1 MFTKF
6 VMTLLCAFTFCGGFQ
21 HCYFKFRFGADKKLL
36 EASCVRNFRN
46 PLFAKLLLFEI
57 LEHFKK
63 LFWAK
68 ILGVRNFR
76 VFEILGH
83 LPYLILWKKVKIFDL
98 RHAKWALGYRIWS
111 RKGNIRY
118 ILSAEIILTN
128 FLLPG
133 KTEWGGRLYRYS
145 QNLGLTNKHNKVT
158 RNECHKPILLIIFI
172 IYYWFTYIFFILI
185 FIL

>member
-1 MFTKF
+1 MVPVPFMFIKF

-21 HCYFKFRFGADKKLL
+21 YCYFNFRFRNGKKKSPKLECADKKLL

-57 LEHFKK
+57 LGHFQK

-83 LPYLILWKKVKIFDL
+83 LPYV
-98 RHAKWALGYRIWS
+98 YV
-111 RKGNIRY
+111 
-118 ILSAEIILTN
+118 
-128 FLLPG
+128 
-133 KTEWGGRLYRYS
+133 YS
-145 QNLGLTNKHNKVT
+145 SL
-158 RNECHKPILLIIFI
+158 
-172 IYYWFTYIFFILI
+172 
-185 FIL
+185 

>member
-1 MFTKF
+1 MVPVPFMFIKF

-21 HCYFKFRFGADKKLL
+21 HCYFNFRFCNKKKKKLLKLECADKKLL

-57 LEHFKK
+57 LGHFQK

-83 LPYLILWKKVKIFDL
+83 L
-98 RHAKWALGYRIWS
+98 
-111 RKGNIRY
+111 
-118 ILSAEIILTN
+118 
-128 FLLPG
+128 
-133 KTEWGGRLYRYS
+133 LY
-145 QNLGLTNKHNKVT
+145 
-158 RNECHKPILLIIFI
+158 
-172 IYYWFTYIFFILI
+172 FIL
-185 FIL
+185 FYFFFF